1 MKHLQR
7 LTLLA
12 QRRRSCQKSVSQGS
26 VRSFSELHTQM
37 QSTMC
42 MHSVQYGIL
51 YRYESYTDNVQGIFQ
66 PHSQVLSQPHS
77 QDTSF
82 PASFPALFPAS
93 FPGYFIS
100 SLIPSLIPRLLAFIN
115 PLHAVKGPCKHLC
128 DHIWVDRSDTCK
140 HLCDHIWVDRS
151 DTCKH
156 LCDHIWVNRSDT
168 LLHTGHPRTHLC
180 CMRTG

>member
-1 MKHLQR
+1 MLRNFIDCFFIHGILPHPTAGLSSKRRRRREENSLPVKHLQR

-12 QRRRSCQKSVSQGS
+12 QRRRSCQKSASQGS

-51 YRYESYTDNVQGIFQ
+51 YRYKSYTDNVQGIFQ

-82 PASFPALFPAS
+82 PALFPG
-93 FPGYFIS
+93 FLP
-100 SLIPSLIPRLLAFIN
+100 L
-115 PLHAVKGPCKHLC
+115 LHAVKGPCKHLC
-128 DHIWVDRSDTCK
+128 DHIWVDRSDT
-140 HLCDHIWVDRS
+140 
-151 DTCKH
+151 
-156 LCDHIWVNRSDT
+156 

>member
-1 MKHLQR
+1 MLRNFIDCFFIHGILPHPTAGLSSKRRRRREENSLPVKHLQR

-77 QDTSF
+77 QVLSQPHSQDTSF
-82 PASFPALFPAS
+82 PASFPALFP
-93 FPGYFIS
+93 G
-100 SLIPSLIPRLLAFIN
+100 SLPLL
-115 PLHAVKGPCKHLC
+115 
-128 DHIWVDRSDTCK
+128 
-140 HLCDHIWVDRS
+140 
-151 DTCKH
+151 
-156 LCDHIWVNRSDT
+156 
-168 LLHTGHPRTHLC
+168 THY
-180 CMRTG
+180 MQ